1 MMAAIGSEETSGR
14 PITATYVTE
23 LAQRTTGP
31 PKNDTARPPIPPFG
45 AEQAKRLAEAAALP
59 EHPVVRATHTYL
71 TCVEALSENG
81 PDTDPSLFPWL
92 LASLVLQR
100 ADFPP
105 LLPPPSKT
113 GRVEQQRFPEAVRR
127 FARLVHEALRTE
139 LSRSPKGEHQ
149 QHATI
154 PPLAAAL
161 RRRIL
166 EHLRSR
172 RNSVLPILRSLD
184 PGAQAGVHTGG
195 SVGAPSKDPGQ
206 GPAARCLLTP
216 GSAHWWNTL
225 ELALGTSF
233 LPLYVVVQEVGHTG
247 TGVLSVTVDAQLTS
261 PEGVR
266 DALLMDRADDV
277 TVVPNDSVH
286 ARGPQVRELVDEAI
300 SRAMA
305 QLTRG

>member
-1 MMAAIGSEETSGR
+1 
-14 PITATYVTE
+14 
-23 LAQRTTGP
+23 
-31 PKNDTARPPIPPFG
+31 PPIPPFG

-195 SVGAPSKDPGQ
+195 SVGRRRRIPGRVPRHGACSPPDRPIGGTPWNWHWALLSCPCTWSSKRSGT
-206 GPAARCLLTP
+206 PAP
-216 GSAHWWNTL
+216 GS
-225 ELALGTSF
+225 
-233 LPLYVVVQEVGHTG
+233 
-247 TGVLSVTVDAQLTS
+247 
-261 PEGVR
+261 
-266 DALLMDRADDV
+266 
-277 TVVPNDSVH
+277 
-286 ARGPQVRELVDEAI
+286 
-300 SRAMA
+300 SR
-305 QLTRG
+305 